1 MAETQLPEIFMRAIE
16 ADDLGD
22 VDDNREAVV
31 FCIRLSATPS
41 DTWVA
46 EFEQGYRQ
54 TPYQIKPPVQV
65 AGDALEVVFLPRY
78 ASELPG
84 LLRFLSLIVRRANL
98 ETRRTEEMHLSQTHE
113 QQKEQFRQVLR
124 RLELP
129 R

>member
-1 MAETQLPEIFMRAIE
+1 MTEMQSPEIYMRAIDSDE
-16 ADDLGD
+16 LED
-22 VDDNREAVV
+22 VEDNREAVL
-31 FCIRLSATPS
+31 FHIRLSATPS
-41 DTWVA
+41 DTWVQ

-84 LLRFLSLIVRRANL
+84 LMRFLALMVRRANL
-98 ETRRTEEMHLSQTHE
+98 ETRRTEEIHLSQTHE
-113 QQKEQFRQVLR
+113 QQKAEFRSVLS